1 MHSKKRFCQISVF
14 FFFLIVLFP
23 SYVLISP
30 AYWKTVTQNPTF
42 FLATIIIFLLP
53 IPIFIRNLK
62 YNNPF
67 FYLPFTCSFLLT
79 NLSLNLD
86 HFLRNYL
93 LLIGFIITIFG
104 LLRTKRPFIFL
115 EIQLYLTTFFIDFFE
130 VKFFW
135 RTLLIILCYN
145 FIDFNKIFRLVSLS
159 YK

>member
-1 MHSKKRFCQISVF
+1 MHSKKVFRPISVLF
-14 FFFLIVLFP
+14 FILIVLFP
-23 SYVLISP
+23 SFVLISP
-30 AYWKTVTQNPTF
+30 AYWKIVTQNPTF
-42 FLATIIIFLLP
+42 FLATIILFLLP
-53 IPIFIRNLK
+53 IPIFISNLK

-67 FYLPFTCSFLLT
+67 FYLPFTCSFLFT
-79 NLSLNLD
+79 SLSLNLD

-104 LLRTKRPFIFL
+104 LLRTKRPFILL

-145 FIDFNKIFRLVSLS
+145 FIPFALLISIRFLD
-159 YK
+159 